1 MSSTKYKYIL
11 VLINVIVIAISICV
25 LIYVYKTENNDF
37 VESVLI
43 GVALIG
49 YTIALFAT
57 IAIGLESVFLLTI
70 VALIAIVLLISSYAF
85 LVYEVL
91 DTFIYPD
98 NSIVN
103 FVNTLLLVIN
113 VILSVQLL
121 AESYLIYAILIQRRK
136 DNINQYRVTKALNL

>member
-37 VESVLI
+37 IESVLI

-57 IAIGLESVFLLTI
+57 IAIGLDSVFLLTI
-70 VALIAIVLLISSYAF
+70 VTLIAIVLLISSYAF

-121 AESYLIYAILIQRRK
+121 AQSYLIYAILIQRRK
-136 DNINQYRVTKALNL
+136 DNINQYRVTKALNV

>member
-57 IAIGLESVFLLTI
+57 IAIGLDSVFLLTI

-103 FVNTLLLVIN
+103 FINTLLLVIN

-121 AESYLIYAILIQRRK
+121 AESYLIYAILIERRK
-136 DNINQYRVTKALNL
+136 DNINQYRVTKALNV

>member
-1 MSSTKYKYIL
+1 MSSTKYRYIL

-37 VESVLI
+37 IESVLI

-57 IAIGLESVFLLTI
+57 IAIGLDSVFLLTI
-70 VALIAIVLLISSYAF
+70 VTLIAIVLLISSYAF

-121 AESYLIYAILIQRRK
+121 AQSYLIYAILIQRRK
-136 DNINQYRVTKALNL
+136 DNINQYRVTKALNV

>member
-57 IAIGLESVFLLTI
+57 IAIGLDSVFLLII
-70 VALIAIVLLISSYAF
+70 VALIVIVLLISSYAF

-103 FVNTLLLVIN
+103 FINTLLLVIN

-121 AESYLIYAILIQRRK
+121 AESYLIYAILIERRK
-136 DNINQYRVTKALNL
+136 DNINQYRVTKALNV

>member
-37 VESVLI
+37 IENVLI

-57 IAIGLESVFLLTI
+57 IAIGLDSVFLLT
-70 VALIAIVLLISSYAF
+70 VDALISTILLISSYVF

-103 FVNTLLLVIN
+103 FINTLLLVIN
-113 VILSVQLL
+113 FILSIQLL
-121 AESYLIYAILIQRRK
+121 ASFYLIYAIIIERRK
-136 DNINQYRVTKALNL
+136 DNINQYRITKALNV